1 MIDTT
6 ANVLGFA
13 AGVVLLLA
21 GRRLFWLFVG
31 LVGFFA
37 GLRFASLL
45 LPGQDWTQWLVAA
58 LCGVA
63 GMYLAIVVQR
73 AAVALAGFLVGG
85 FFAADQLG
93 IDFAAPGLA
102 DVLVFVLGGIVVAL
116 FALWLF
122 EGALIFLSSLVGAG
136 LIVDNLD
143 VRAGISNL
151 VLLGLTAL
159 GIAVQ
164 AGLTARRRSRGAD
177 PLPG

>member
-1 MIDTT
+1 
-6 ANVLGFA
+6 
-13 AGVVLLLA
+13 
-21 GRRLFWLFVG
+21 
-31 LVGFFA
+31 
-37 GLRFASLL
+37 
-45 LPGQDWTQWLVAA
+45 
-58 LCGVA
+58 
-63 GMYLAIVVQR
+63 MYLAIVVQR

-102 DVLVFVLGGIVVAL
+102 DVLTFVLGGIVVAL

-122 EGALIFLSSLVGAG
+122 EGALTFLSSLVGAG

-151 VLLGLTAL
+151 VLLGLTVL

-164 AGLTARRRSRGAD
+164 AGLTARRRRSQDGGQ
-177 PLPG
+177 LPG